1 MRRSTSWHG
10 RGVSIARGPERISL
24 CLQTRMTYVDTV
36 GGGRTLGVFS
46 SCWSSGRP
54 GEKL

>member
-10 RGVSIARGPERISL
+10 REVSIARGPERINL
-24 CLQTRMTYVDTV
+24 WLQIRVTYLDTI
-36 GGGRTLGVFS
+36 GEGRTLGVFS

-54 GEKL
+54 GEKV